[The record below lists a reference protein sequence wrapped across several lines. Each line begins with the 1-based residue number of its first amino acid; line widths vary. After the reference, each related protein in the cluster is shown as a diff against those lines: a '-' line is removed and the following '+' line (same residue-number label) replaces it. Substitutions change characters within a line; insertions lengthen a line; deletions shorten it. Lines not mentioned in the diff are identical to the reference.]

1 MVTFSNRNLSPF
13 WISLRVIG
21 TGSSGAFNWRWQ
33 FPATNF
39 FWYWNK
45 NNTGSRLDCVGEN
58 YICKSEYFS
67 LLTFCAKSRL
77 DWSRTLRTWY
87 ELSALLL
94 RKFLES
100 TPLDLSTANSLTQT
114 QRGCQAKFRRFCSC
128 PLTSIDDLKR
138 LGGPTGIFCQAL
150 FVMAG
155 KRTKVTLGRPYKYA
169 LCPQLVIFDTRGPS
183 EQTAWNAPS
192 KHFADKF

>member
-45 NNTGSRLDCVGEN
+45 NNTGSLLDCVGES

-67 LLTFCAKSRL
+67 LLTFCAKSCL

-100 TPLDLSTANSLTQT
+100 TPLKGLNSVNLSFASQSPELQHLWFNLLFHMTKLDETRTHVRNSQQWCDVAKHTQGKRKEVGPNWARWEISLKAST
-114 QRGCQAKFRRFCSC
+114 HAV
-128 PLTSIDDLKR
+128 PLTSTD
-138 LGGPTGIFCQAL
+138 
-150 FVMAG
+150 V
-155 KRTKVTLGRPYKYA
+155 
-169 LCPQLVIFDTRGPS
+169 
-183 EQTAWNAPS
+183 S
-192 KHFADKF
+192 KG